1 MYHRGM
7 TTASL
12 SEFRANQSRFIA
24 AAQREPVSILSRGAV
39 RRAVLVS
46 PELFDRA
53 MEALEDQ
60 LDLAA
65 VQDAEGDLVSHA
77 QVLRELG
84 F

>member
-1 MYHRGM
+1 M
-7 TTASL
+7 TSTSL

-24 AAQREPVSILSRGAV
+24 AAQREPVSIMSRGAE

-53 MEALEDQ
+53 MEALEDR

-65 VQDAEGDLVSHA
+65 AREAENDLVSHA
-77 QVLRELG
+77 EVLRELG
-84 F
+84 L

>member
-24 AAQREPVSILSRGAV
+24 AAQREPVSIMSRGVV

-77 QVLRELG
+77 EVLRELG

>member
-24 AAQREPVSILSRGAV
+24 AAQREPVSIMSRGAV

-77 QVLRELG
+77 EVLRDLG

>member
-1 MYHRGM
+1 MYYRGM

-24 AAQREPVSILSRGAV
+24 AAQREPVSIMSRGAQ

-60 LDLAA
+60 FDLAA
-65 VQDAEGDLVSHA
+65 AREAKGDLVPHA
-77 QVLRELG
+77 EVIRELG
-84 F
+84 L